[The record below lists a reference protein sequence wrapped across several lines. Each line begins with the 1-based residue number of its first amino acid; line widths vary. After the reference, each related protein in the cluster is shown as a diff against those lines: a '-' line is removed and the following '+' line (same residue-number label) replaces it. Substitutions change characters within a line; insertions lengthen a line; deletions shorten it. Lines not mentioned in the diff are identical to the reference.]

1 MLSVGVNLLRDSDT
15 LRKVTVDYL
24 YHSLRNPKEEM
35 KSRIHQ
41 LRIVRSLDEK
51 QYKVLKRGLPYIVCG
66 MFNPPYRRTE
76 NFAYTEYFIVDVD
89 HISEKGLN
97 LSTVREQVERDER
110 VVLSFLSPSE
120 DGLKVLFRL
129 KERCYDAGIYSLFY
143 KAFLLAFSK
152 QYHLEQVIDERTS
165 DVCRACFISI
175 DPHAYYCAEAVPVD
189 MKTYLPTSD
198 STSMFDLKHELE
210 QQVKKEK
217 PAVAS
222 SDEKIKDPDQETINR
237 IKQLLRPDL
246 KQKLKNKKAPY
257 VPECLDDIITDLKKY
272 IEETGVNVY
281 EIVNIQ
287 YAKKIRCKMG
297 MQLGEINLFYGKRG
311 FSVVQSPRSGTSDEF
326 NKLLADLITSY
337 LLTNGM
343 I

>member
-189 MKTYLPTSD
+189 MNTYLPTSD

-217 PAVAS
+217 PVVAS

-246 KQKLKNKKAPY
+246 KQKLQNKRAPY

-272 IEETGVNVY
+272 IEETGVSVY

-297 MQLGEINLFYGKRG
+297 MRLGEINLFYGKRG
-311 FSVVQSPRSGTSDEF
+311 FSIVQSPRSGTSDEF